1 LYFDKKFQAAKS
13 SFKVI
18 KFVLSV
24 IFQSENEILLTTP
37 KITKQIRFN
46 LGSGH
51 QHNDS
56 SDLMTPTPPP
66 KEFKRMNSER
76 KTLRNTRCMSTVVT
90 DKERALLFQEE
101 NFEGSTDSPKAPSGF
116 VRSMCRLYND
126 NFGGLKKPQSSG
138 PSKGTELNR

>member
-1 LYFDKKFQAAKS
+1 MCP
-13 SFKVI
+13 
-18 KFVLSV
+18 
-24 IFQSENEILLTTP
+24 FQSENEMLLTTP

-51 QHNDS
+51 TGHNDS

-66 KEFKRMNSER
+66 KEFQRMNCDR

-90 DKERALLFQEE
+90 DKERALLFREE
-101 NFEGSTDSPKAPSGF
+101 NFEGSNDSPKAPSGF

-126 NFGGLKKPQSSG
+126 NFALKKSPPQ
-138 PSKGTELNR
+138 KGTELNR